1 MRYPRVLWP
10 LALMALSACGGSA
23 STPAPAA
30 TVDTSKLTYSAL
42 VLDGRAI
49 TVTPDPSAFT
59 FSNFSSGPVV
69 KITAPKDQGVE
80 SVTYA
85 AVDATHGGLKFTFAA
100 PQTLGLGQYVT
111 PVSIAVCLDTACM
124 QQVQSFTISVTY
136 SVTERFST
144 TGSNAYTISALPVP
158 QTHSVAGV
166 PQQTSLVLGIA
177 ADAATHASSVGVL
190 DPASGTVR
198 YSAQAVGDNVSIA
211 DDGATVYAWP
221 TALSPAT
228 AAITQ
233 LTLDTLGAG
242 APLVL
247 TAAVRAVHPAPG
259 APATIAVEYSNLVQV
274 FDSSVP
280 RPNSVTDPVQLLVSQ
295 WLTPSALVVL
305 HDNPGTPDWHYVCVE
320 PVDANGLG
328 ASPPCNAPTTLG
340 ATAVSTAGNLIF
352 VSSGEVV
359 STSELKAAGA
369 IALPSAGR
377 IVGAPL
383 PDAALGRLFVVEEQ
397 TGGGC
402 QLVSYALPA
411 LTQIAILDLPADAM
425 GFCLGNQNGV
435 VRFGADGLAFNAG
448 SDIITITGAFVTG

>member
-1 MRYPRVLWP
+1 MSYRWVLWA
-10 LALMALSACGGSA
+10 LALLALSACGGSGSA
-23 STPAPAA
+23 PAPTA
-30 TVDTSKLTYSAL
+30 TVNATKLTYSAL
-42 VLDGRAI
+42 VLDGRSI
-49 TVTPDPSAFT
+49 TATPDPSAFT

-69 KITAPKDQGVE
+69 KVSAPNNQGIE
-80 SVTYA
+80 SVSYA

-111 PVSIAVCLDTACM
+111 PVTVAVCLDTACM
-124 QQVQSFTISVTY
+124 QQVQSFTVSVTY
-136 SVTERFST
+136 SVTESFT
-144 TGSNAYTISALPVP
+144 TSGSNAYTIAALPVP
-158 QTHSVAGV
+158 QTHSLAGV

-177 ADAATHASSVGVL
+177 SDAATHASSVGVL
-190 DPASGTVR
+190 DPASGAVR

-211 DDGATVYAWP
+211 DDGTTIYAWP
-221 TALSPAT
+221 TALPPAT
-228 AAITQ
+228 AGITQ
-233 LTLDTLGAG
+233 LTLGTLSAG

-274 FDSSVP
+274 FDSGVP

-305 HDNPGTPDWHYVCVE
+305 HDNPGTPDWHNVCVD
-320 PVDANGLG
+320 PVDASGLG
-328 ASPPCNAPTTLG
+328 ASPPCNGPTSFG
-340 ATAVSTAGNLIF
+340 ATGVSTADNLIF
-352 VSSGEVV
+352 VSSGEVLA
-359 STSELKAAGA
+359 TGDLKAAGT
-369 IALPSAGR
+369 IALPSAGL

-383 PDAALGRLFVVEEQ
+383 PDGALGRLFVVEEQ

-402 QLVSYALPA
+402 QLVSYALPS
-411 LTQIAILDLPADAM
+411 LSQIAVLDLPTDAL
-425 GFCLGNQNGV
+425 GFCLGNRSGV